1 MNKPP
6 GLPHV
11 PCAAGFFRL
20 GHHGMRDLYGSKPPR
35 ERS

>member
-1 MNKPP
+1 MS
-6 GLPHV
+6 